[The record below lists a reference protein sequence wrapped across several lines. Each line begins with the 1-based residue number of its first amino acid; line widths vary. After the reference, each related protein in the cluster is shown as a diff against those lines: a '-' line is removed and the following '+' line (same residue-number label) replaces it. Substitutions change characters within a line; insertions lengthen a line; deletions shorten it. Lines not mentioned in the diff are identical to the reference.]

1 MGPAASV
8 FFQPSEGWVGDVIP
22 FERDGEF
29 WLFYLHED
37 RDDPMSGTPWSLVA
51 TRDFV
56 RFRDRGV
63 ALPSG
68 GPDAPDFNA
77 YTGSVVE
84 DGGRLHLFYT
94 GHNPRRLGPDGVTPL
109 QLVMRASSDDGGATW
124 KKHPESTFGAPEG
137 LEPGDWRDP
146 FVFRASEDEPWRM
159 LLAARHAEGPERRR
173 GLIAQMVSD
182 DLIDWRP
189 AEHFWDPRRYVTH
202 ECPDVFQWGDWWYLV
217 YSEFSE
223 SFVTRYRM
231 SRSPDGPWLVPDRD
245 TIDGRAFYAS
255 KSVERDGRRF
265 FCGWIASKEG
275 AADDGAYQWAGTL
288 SVLECS
294 QNPDGTLAF
303 AVPAEVL
310 AHFDRPVPL
319 AFTGGAD
326 TARPGAIR
334 LDAAPDGY
342 AAAMS
347 AGAVP
352 ASFAATVTV
361 DIEPGT
367 RECGLLLRSSDDGD
381 RSYVL
386 RLEPQRSRLV
396 LDRWPRAVVGDMQW
410 EVSGDVPF
418 AVELERPCDLA
429 PGRHRIDL
437 VVDGSILVAS
447 VDRQVAL
454 SARIYDR
461 PEGGLGLFAGEGA
474 ATFTVPTLTTT
485 TDTAPRHIEKEA
497 R

>member
-68 GPDAPDFNA
+68 GPDAADFNA

-84 DGGRLHLFYT
+84 DGGRLHMFYT

-173 GLIAQMVSD
+173 GLVAQMVSD

-303 AVPAEVL
+303 AGSQEDPPVIWPAVIEKAYAQMEGNDYGNIENWHPGGAMNTFSGDAGLDYVP
-310 AHFDRPVPL
+310 D
-319 AFTGGAD
+319 FTGTDIDTLAD
-326 TARPGAIR
+326 DFESGEAITFSTPPNGDDNEKKELIQDNTLVSGHVYFVTSVDR
-334 LDAAPDGY
+334 ENG
-342 AAAMS
+342 
-347 AGAVP
+347 
-352 ASFAATVTV
+352 TVTV
-361 DIEPGT
+361 RNPWGPHTDDIVMTIDEVNDNIAAVH
-367 RECGLLLRSSDDGD
+367 SMD
-381 RSYVL
+381 
-386 RLEPQRSRLV
+386 
-396 LDRWPRAVVGDMQW
+396 LD
-410 EVSGDVPF
+410 E
-418 AVELERPCDLA
+418 
-429 PGRHRIDL
+429 
-437 VVDGSILVAS
+437 
-447 VDRQVAL
+447 
-454 SARIYDR
+454 
-461 PEGGLGLFAGEGA
+461 
-474 ATFTVPTLTTT
+474 
-485 TDTAPRHIEKEA
+485 
-497 R
+497 